1 MSSAELARIHQTIA
15 DLCGRW
21 PKCFS
26 VLEARR
32 RPLKV
37 GIDQDIAAA
46 IPDLDPTALS
56 ASLRYYCRSIGYLDA
71 CRLGMPRID
80 LQGEPCGSI
89 SEGDAGHAASHY
101 AKALQRRA
109 AKRKAST
116 ATIPAPVTS
125 PSPSSSPARLG
136 LADLKA
142 AALARKQQGQA
153 S

>member
-37 GIDQDIAAA
+37 GIDRDIAAA
-46 IPDLDPTALS
+46 IPDLDPTVLS

-80 LQGEPCGSI
+80 LQGEPCGSV
-89 SEGDAGHAASHY
+89 SEGDAGHAASAY
-101 AKALQRRA
+101 ANALQRRA
-109 AKRKAST
+109 AKRQAKRA
-116 ATIPAPVTS
+116 PATS
-125 PSPSSSPARLG
+125 PSPTTSPAPKRLG

-142 AALARKQQGQA
+142 AALARKGLRP
-153 S
+153 